1 MFLGFDSHKG
11 NRIIRHLAEACGSR
25 NGIGGGLVAKT
36 TAGGA
41 DTVLRFD
48 VTGSPTAD
56 TWTGS
61 NADYSTDSNFWMGL
75 SPTLAI
81 ASGPR
86 REWTQR
92 LRYLQPPTE
101 TNMARFC
108 ASRWHV
114 TPF

>member
-11 NRIIRHLAEACGSR
+11 NRIIRHLAEASASR

-56 TWTGS
+56 TTAWKEKKAGDAQSCSSSRIMRGIFASISFRSLGAGRCGRSGRRKCSGS
-61 NADYSTDSNFWMGL
+61 FL
-75 SPTLAI
+75 P
-81 ASGPR
+81 
-86 REWTQR
+86 
-92 LRYLQPPTE
+92 
-101 TNMARFC
+101 
-108 ASRWHV
+108 
-114 TPF
+114 